1 MSSLTPLID
10 LIVQNARVFE
20 AACASAGDGGADDA
34 GPDILDLNAPFNP
47 ASEAFRKDPKAAE
60 AANVLAAAAFQ
71 LAATVLPPPS
81 TLLGVAEAY
90 LKPAALRV
98 AVEAGVVEMLREA
111 GSEGMH
117 VNDMA
122 KLNGLD
128 PQKLARFLRLLASN
142 FVFREVAPDV
152 FANNRISSMIDTGKS
167 SKEILADPEHK
178 YDGTSGI
185 SAICA
190 FITDEPFKA
199 AAQVWGTVSDP
210 ADGLSGEPDA
220 TAMARAFGVR
230 ESVWKIMT
238 RPENAHR
245 LRRFNIA
252 MAGSADL
259 QPANVVLGAFD
270 WASLPAGAL
279 VVDVGG
285 GIGKS
290 GRAIVE
296 SIPSLKVVVQD
307 LPEVIED
314 AKKWW
319 AESNSKAVESGQVTL
334 EAHSFFEPQTLRG
347 VDVFLL
353 KQILHD
359 WSDPYCAKILTHL
372 RAVATPG
379 KTKLVIMDSC
389 LSLACREPLDD
400 QFKDIPGALPH
411 EAPEPLLPNYGPAND
426 SGYLQDLV
434 MLLSFNSQER
444 NLRQFDTLLRGAG
457 WKITSVRRTPG
468 LLTNSVEAVPL

>member
-1 MSSLTPLID
+1 MTSLTPLVD
-10 LIVQNARVFE
+10 LIVQNARLLE
-20 AACASAGDGGADDA
+20 AACNSPSGDGHASL
-34 GPDILDLNAPFNP
+34 PDLNAPFDP

-60 AANVLAAAAFQ
+60 AANVIAAAAFQ

-111 GSEGMH
+111 GPEGMH

-122 KLNGLD
+122 KLNRLD

-142 FVFREVAPDV
+142 FIFREVSPDV
-152 FANNRISSMIDTGKS
+152 YTNNRISSMIDTGKP
-167 SKEILADPEHK
+167 SKEILANPENK

-199 AAQVWGTVSDP
+199 AAQVWETVSDP
-210 ADGLSGEPDA
+210 NDGLSGEPDA

-252 MAGSADL
+252 MAGSANL

-296 SIPSLKVVVQD
+296 SHPLVKVVVQD

-319 AESNSKAVESGQVTL
+319 SENNPKAVESGLVTL
-334 EAHSFFEPQTLRG
+334 EAHSFFEPQAPRA
-347 VDVFLL
+347 VDIFLL

-359 WSDPYCAKILTHL
+359 WSDPYSAKILAHL
-372 RAVATPG
+372 RAAATPG

>member
-1 MSSLTPLID
+1 MSSLTPLIE
-10 LIVQNARVFE
+10 LIVQNARVLE
-20 AACASAGDGGADDA
+20 AACASGNGTGQASL
-34 GPDILDLNAPFNP
+34 PDLNAPFDP

-60 AANVLAAAAFQ
+60 AANLIAAAAFQ

-81 TLLGVAEAY
+81 TLLGVAEAF

-111 GSEGMH
+111 GQEGMH
-117 VNDMA
+117 VNNMA

-142 FVFREVAPDV
+142 FIFREVAPDV

-178 YDGTSGI
+178 YDGTKGI
-185 SAICA
+185 SALCA
-190 FITDEPFKA
+190 FMTDEPYKA
-199 AAQVWGTVSDP
+199 AAHAWETVSDP
-210 ADGLSGEPDA
+210 ADGRSGEPDA

-238 RPENAHR
+238 RPENAQR

-270 WASLPAGAL
+270 WVSLPTGAL

-290 GRAIVE
+290 ARAIVE
-296 SIPSLKVVVQD
+296 SSPLVKVVVQD
-307 LPEVIED
+307 LPEVVED
-314 AKKWW
+314 GKKWW
-319 AESNSKAVESGQVTL
+319 SENNPKAVESGQVVL
-334 EAHSFFEPQTLRG
+334 ESHSFFEPQTPRD
-347 VDVFLL
+347 VSVFLL

-372 RAVATPG
+372 RTAATPG

-389 LSLACREPLDD
+389 LSLACREPLDA

-457 WKITSVRRTPG
+457 WKITFVRRTPG